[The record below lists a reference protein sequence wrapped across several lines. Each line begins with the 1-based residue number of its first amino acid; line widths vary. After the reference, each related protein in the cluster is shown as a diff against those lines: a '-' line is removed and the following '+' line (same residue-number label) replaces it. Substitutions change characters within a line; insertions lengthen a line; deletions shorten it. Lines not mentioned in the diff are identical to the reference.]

1 MTQSR
6 EFYAVTVEDAIE
18 KAAVTL
24 GIERGSLEYEVVD
37 EGSTGFLG
45 IGARD
50 ARIAVRGGAASSEE
64 ITTEDISDEVERSEQ
79 ITVAAEDPKPSE
91 MVSISTGGGSTE
103 AHLAP
108 VAPEELVLATDRFAT
123 DLIDAMGFDGMVDA
137 YDAEEVIR
145 VDFATGQTGL
155 LIGQKGETID
165 AVQYLLNLAVYKD
178 RPFLKRIVA
187 DTEGYRQRRV
197 EAIQGMAHRTARRA
211 QREKRPFSL
220 PPMSAAERRVV
231 HLYLKENP
239 SVSTSSE
246 GQDEDRR
253 VVVSPN

>member
-1 MTQSR
+1 MTESR
-6 EFYAVTVEDAIE
+6 EFYALTVEEAVD
-18 KAAVTL
+18 KAAATL
-24 GIERGSLEYEVVD
+24 GVDRESLQFEVVD

-50 ARIAVRGGAASSEE
+50 ARISVRSTAFVRDDIAVGGVPPQEAEPSLSPTAAA
-64 ITTEDISDEVERSEQ
+64 EVAERPE
-79 ITVAAEDPKPSE
+79 VAAIETE
-91 MVSISTGGGSTE
+91 VGSGE
-103 AHLAP
+103 VQEAP
-108 VAPEELVLATDRFAT
+108 VELVLAADRFAT

-137 YDAEEVIR
+137 YDAEEVIH
-145 VDFATGQTGL
+145 VNFATGQTGL

-178 RPFLKRIVA
+178 RPFIKRIVA

-211 QREKRPFSL
+211 QREKRPLSL

-231 HLYLKENP
+231 HLYLKENS
-239 SVSTSSE
+239 SVSTASE

-253 VVVSPN
+253 VIVSPN